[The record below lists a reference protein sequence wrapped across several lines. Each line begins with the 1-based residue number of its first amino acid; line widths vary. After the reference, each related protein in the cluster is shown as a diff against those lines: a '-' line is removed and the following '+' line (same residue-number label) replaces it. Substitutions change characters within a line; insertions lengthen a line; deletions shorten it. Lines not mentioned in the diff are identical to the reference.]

1 MARKK
6 TTSDLLHKVDRFFN
20 VFDEV
25 SGNYKEL
32 KNWLD
37 QIGNTPKHPHQEY
50 SHRNT
55 AKDSPQHTSTEKK
68 EDISTACCTVVRL
81 TGVSFGGCQKM
92 IQSMKASDKIILCRR
107 PDNPYDTN
115 AVAVLEK
122 VSNEQIGWIPR
133 ELSAGLAAFM
143 DQGLQCRVE
152 VAEITGKPGGHSGVK
167 VRIYTPEQLE
177 KSDPVPVNENVA
189 GKIKTEPQLQ
199 RKVSLKTKPDINE
212 ILDYAGEDDLFR
224 NYLEE

>member
-1 MARKK
+1 
-6 TTSDLLHKVDRFFN
+6 
-20 VFDEV
+20 
-25 SGNYKEL
+25 
-32 KNWLD
+32 
-37 QIGNTPKHPHQEY
+37 
-50 SHRNT
+50 
-55 AKDSPQHTSTEKK
+55 
-68 EDISTACCTVVRL
+68 
-81 TGVSFGGCQKM
+81 M
-92 IQSMKASDKIILCRR
+92 IQSMKASDKIIMCRKQK
-107 PDNPYDTN
+107 NPYDTN